1 MIKETINNRVVEL
14 YTNIDTLPIVNFQK
28 YNKYMLI
35 DNIIGS
41 DLTDTTTAVARAI
54 RYIELSKPDLAV
66 VQLQNIINSISLAS
80 QNINPRYLAF
90 AALVKSID
98 GVEVSDKSDEGFIRA
113 LERLNGGSRLQVEN
127 ILNGVKK
134 N

>member
-41 DLTDTTTAVARAI
+41 GLTDTITAVARAI

-127 ILNGVKK
+127 ILNEVKK